1 MTARHLDE
9 YTSRVGSAKGHSRGK
24 RSVKQAGPRVLVIMG
39 TALANLISL
48 TLRHGR
54 YETRSTTDAD
64 EARHLLKEWRPE
76 LALVDIDH
84 HELFIDIIGR
94 GMTHGHIPLLAF
106 TRKRDTAV
114 KLSAFERG
122 ADDIVEVPFTLDEI
136 VARPYALMRRS
147 QGIHVGLVP
156 KITFSHL
163 EVDLLE
169 QKVRVGGKALDLT
182 PIEQTLL
189 YLLAANAGEVLT
201 RETLLQSIW
210 GTEFEIESNV
220 VDRHI
225 RGLRVKLG
233 DDWRKPR
240 YIETVPGKGYRFKPE
255 EASEEI
261 AVAAAAE

>member
-1 MTARHLDE
+1 
-9 YTSRVGSAKGHSRGK
+9 
-24 RSVKQAGPRVLVIMG
+24 
-39 TALANLISL
+39 
-48 TLRHGR
+48 
-54 YETRSTTDAD
+54 
-64 EARHLLKEWRPE
+64 
-76 LALVDIDH
+76 
-84 HELFIDIIGR
+84 
-94 GMTHGHIPLLAF
+94 
-106 TRKRDTAV
+106 
-114 KLSAFERG
+114 
-122 ADDIVEVPFTLDEI
+122 
-136 VARPYALMRRS
+136 MRRS